1 MKREQFHIYKMS
13 HIVPMS
19 NQTPFAYQ
27 VEDRITV
34 KYVPKVVTE
43 TFQYIPVLDVLKLIL
58 KPDVQ
63 NLIDR
68 EKTLPSGY
76 LRGYQD
82 GQQYKQHG
90 IF

>member
-1 MKREQFHIYKMS
+1 
-13 HIVPMS
+13 MS